1 MDVNFT
7 MSRQTEGRK
16 LFVTDIH
23 GEYRGLIELLR
34 EMDYDAFTDQLIVG
48 GDLIDRGPDS
58 ALVVRYLR
66 TLQRMHPER
75 VTVLTGNHEE
85 MLRWYLE
92 DRSKMWLLHGGAEAL
107 ASFTRTFEDETE
119 SRESLDWLLALPM
132 IAEDD
137 EYVYTHAGFVPGV
150 PFEEQSRE
158 ILWLSEYEFYAY
170 GREAVLQATNGR
182 PIIHG
187 HTPCEFICFDGAR
200 LNCDL
205 GSHTYGIEELRALAL
220 VDLTGGEY
228 GVYFCGSGRI
238 ERRPLAGMNR
248 SV

>member
-1 MDVNFT
+1 MK
-7 MSRQTEGRK
+7 RTEQNQGRK
-16 LFVTDIH
+16 LFITDIH
-23 GEYRGLIELLR
+23 GEYQGLIELLR
-34 EMDYDAFTDQLIVG
+34 EMDYDAFTDKLIVG

-92 DRSKMWLLHGGAEAL
+92 DRSKMWLIHGGAEAL
-107 ASFTRTFEDETE
+107 ASFERTFEDDAEM
-119 SRESLDWLLALPM
+119 RENLNWLLELPM
-132 IAEDD
+132 MAED
-137 EYVYTHAGFVPGV
+137 EQFVYTHAGFEPGV
-150 PFEEQSRE
+150 AFGEQDRE
-158 ILWLSEYEFYAY
+158 ILWLPEREFYAH
-170 GREAVLQATNGR
+170 GQEAVLEATGGR

-220 VDLTGGEY
+220 VDLTSGEY
-228 GVYFCGSGRI
+228 AVYFCGSGSM
-238 ERRPLAGMNR
+238 ERRRLTGTHKGTRWA
-248 SV
+248 

>member
-1 MDVNFT
+1 MGK
-7 MSRQTEGRK
+7 GRK

-34 EMDYDAFTDQLIVG
+34 EMEYDAFSDRLTVG

-66 TLQRMHPER
+66 TLHRMHPER

-85 MLRWYLE
+85 MLKWYRA
-92 DRSKMWLLHGGAEAL
+92 DKTNMWLIHGGAEAL
-107 ASFTRTFEDETE
+107 ASFERTFEDEAE
-119 SRESLDWLLALPM
+119 GRENLNWLLTLPM
-132 IAEDD
+132 VAEDE
-137 EYVYTHAGFVPGV
+137 EYVYTHAGFAPDR
-150 PFEEQSRE
+150 PLHEQSRD
-158 ILWLSEYEFYAY
+158 ILWMSEKEFYAY
-170 GREAVLQATNGR
+170 PCDTILQATGGR
-182 PIIHG
+182 PVVHG

-205 GSHTYGIEELRALAL
+205 GSQTYAIRESRALAL

-228 GVYFCGSGRI
+228 ALYNCASTEVT
-238 ERRPLAGMNR
+238 RRTWRKG
-248 SV
+248 